1 VPESLGTIPKE
12 PTTGRPMQYRLLS
25 AGKFLLWSPGWKL
38 RTLDGKPGEFS
49 GEGDIVWNLPLPR
62 EERKSSP

>member
-1 VPESLGTIPKE
+1 
-12 PTTGRPMQYRLLS
+12 MQYRLLS